1 MNDTSNIN
9 MDMTGGKLPKSLLNK
24 VQSADTTN
32 ITNITKEISTTMFD
46 EKVPSIIT
54 KIQKM
59 YKKE

>member
-46 EKVPSIIT
+46 EKSSI
-54 KIQKM
+54 
-59 YKKE
+59 YNY

>member
-32 ITNITKEISTTMFD
+32 ITNITKKYQQQCLM
-46 EKVPSIIT
+46 
-54 KIQKM
+54 
-59 YKKE
+59 KKFHL